1 MKHLRLFETE
11 ADYTAATLDLPVV
24 SYVKKTGNVYY
35 NGKHAVDRVLNA
47 PLMNMCVANGWAK
60 ESNDYLTYE
69 EAAVVS
75 ELPVVGLITYEVES
89 AWELRYFTGLTSI
102 SYTGI
107 TTASDKL
114 KYLYIPDTYNGTPF
128 NIRPNINSARLLLFP
143 NIVKLHQGGA
153 GEYPGYQPDYTQT
166 RGESDEYNNSI
177 LYIPAAVT
185 ASGAAC
191 YLGYYKTIIAMC
203 NPISF
208 GDQNSTVVQKM
219 TLYVKDEDV
228 EAWQAITPWKR
239 NPSSVRP
246 LSEYIGDTDY

>member
-11 ADYTAATLDLPVV
+11 ADYTAATLDLPVI
-24 SYVKKTGNVYY
+24 SYVKRTGNVYY

-102 SYTGI
+102 SYSGI

-114 KYLYIPDTYNGTPF
+114 KYLYIPDNYTGSPF
-128 NIRPNINSARLLLFP
+128 NIRPVINSAFLLLFP
-143 NIVKLHQGGA
+143 NIIKLHQGGV
-153 GEYPGYQPDYTQT
+153 GVYPGYQPDYSQT

-177 LYIPAAVT
+177 LYVPSTIT
-185 ASGAAC
+185 SSASS

-203 NPISF
+203 DPINF
-208 GDQNSTVVQKM
+208 GNQVASVVQKM
-219 TLYVKDEDV
+219 ALYVKDEDV
-228 EAWQAITPWKR
+228 EAWQALTPWTR

-246 LSEYIGDTDY
+246 LSEYAGDTDY